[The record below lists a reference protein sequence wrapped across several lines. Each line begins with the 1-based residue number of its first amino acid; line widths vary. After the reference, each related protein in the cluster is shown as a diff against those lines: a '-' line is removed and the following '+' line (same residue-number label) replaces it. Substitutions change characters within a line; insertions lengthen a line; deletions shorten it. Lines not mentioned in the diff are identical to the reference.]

1 MRALALNIHSKVSS
15 LKKKDIVEIDLKGKS
30 LSQQVFWLI
39 LRDLARLNW
48 KLKAPTKIN
57 PFLTIVPPKNY
68 DKQIIKEA
76 MSIKRD
82 EIISK
87 NKKWID
93 KHIDLAKRNLANG
106 YDVLHSEIDPIIEVC
121 ETQKQHDLFR
131 IFRYYWSSPYS
142 EYVGRRIKIIIRDK
156 ALPNKPVIGIAA
168 LGSPIIHIPE
178 RDDFIGWDVS
188 TRTRNLI
195 YAMDAYVIG
204 ALPPYNY
211 LLGGKLIS
219 YILASKEVREIYR
232 KKYKDKVTLIDKR
245 EANQLVG
252 IFTTSLYGKS
262 SQYNRLKYKNELLYK
277 PIGTTKGFGT
287 LHLSEE
293 TIEKMQ
299 EYLKS
304 KNIFVANK
312 FGDGP
317 SWTMRV
323 IHKAGEMMGF
333 DPDLLLKHSFKRNI
347 YFVPLG
353 ENWKAFFNGESKQ
366 PLFYNYSKNELVKFW
381 KERWFE
387 NRKRNIDVLSN
398 VMNFRADSFSI
409 SSHTLTDT
417 FASPANNRTNQRLRK
432 SQQVTD
438 TEKNFKII
446 SPSLKE

>member
-1 MRALALNIHSKVSS
+1 MQALSLNIPVKVSS
-15 LKKKDIVEIDLKGKS
+15 LKKKDIVEINIQNKPIE
-30 LSQQVFWLI
+30 QQVSWLI
-39 LRDLARLNW
+39 VRDLERLNW
-48 KLKAPTKIN
+48 RVNLPTQKR
-57 PFLTIVPPKNY
+57 PFVSIIPPESY
-68 DKQIIKEA
+68 DKETIKEA
-76 MSIKRD
+76 MSIKRG

-87 NKKWID
+87 NKIWID
-93 KHIDLAKRNLANG
+93 EHIGLARRNLATG
-106 YDVLHSEIDPIIEVC
+106 YDALHSEIDPIIEVC
-121 ETQKQHDLFR
+121 ETKKQHALFR

-142 EYVGRRIKIIIRDK
+142 EYVGRRIRLIIRDK

-168 LGSPIIHIPE
+168 LGSPIIHIPA
-178 RDDFIGWDVS
+178 RDEFIGWNVS
-188 TRTRNLI
+188 TRTKNLI

-232 KKYKDKVTLIDKR
+232 KKYKDKITLIDKR

-262 SQYNRLKYKNELLYK
+262 SQYNRLKYNDELLYK
-277 PIGTTKGFGT
+277 PIGKTKGFGT

-304 KNIFVANK
+304 KKVFVTNK

-323 IHKAGEMMGF
+323 IHRAGEMLGF

-347 YFVPLG
+347 YFIPLAK
-353 ENWKAFFNGESKQ
+353 NWKEFMNDENRRPFY
-366 PLFYNYSKNELVKFW
+366 YNYTKKELVNFW
-381 KERWFE
+381 RERWLE
-387 NRKRNIDVLSN
+387 NRKRNIDIITNIV
-398 VMNFRADSFSI
+398 NFTPNDFTI
-409 SSHTLTDT
+409 
-417 FASPANNRTNQRLRK
+417 
-432 SQQVTD
+432 
-438 TEKNFKII
+438 
-446 SPSLKE
+446 

>member
-1 MRALALNIHSKVSS
+1 MQALSLNIPVKVSS
-15 LKKKDIVEIDLKGKS
+15 LKKKDIVEINIRNKPID
-30 LSQQVFWLI
+30 QQVSWLI
-39 LRDLARLNW
+39 VRDLERLNW
-48 KLKAPTKIN
+48 EVKLPTKKK
-57 PFLTIVPPKNY
+57 PFISIIPPESY
-68 DKQIIKEA
+68 DKDTIKNA
-76 MSIKRD
+76 MAIKRE
-82 EIISK
+82 EIICK
-87 NKKWID
+87 NKIWID
-93 KHIDLAKRNLANG
+93 KHIDLAKNNLAKG
-106 YDVLHSEIDPIIEVC
+106 YDVLHSDIDPIIEVC

-142 EYVGRRIKIIIRDK
+142 EYVGRRIKLIIRDR

-168 LGSPIIHIPE
+168 LGSPIIHIPA
-178 RDDFIGWDVS
+178 RDEFIGWNVS
-188 TRTRNLI
+188 TRTKNLV

-232 KKYKDKVTLIDKR
+232 KKYKDKITLLDKR

-262 SQYNRLKYKNELLYK
+262 SQYNRLKYKDELLYK
-277 PIGTTKGFGT
+277 PIGETKGFGT

-304 KNIFVANK
+304 KKIFVTNK

-323 IHKAGEMMGF
+323 IHRAGEMLGF

-353 ENWKAFFNGESKQ
+353 QNWKAFLNGESKR
-366 PLFYNYSKNELVKFW
+366 PLFYNYSKDELVTFW
-381 KERWFE
+381 KERWLKQ
-387 NRKRNIDVLSN
+387 RKKNVDSIANIL
-398 VMNFRADSFSI
+398 NF
-409 SSHTLTDT
+409 
-417 FASPANNRTNQRLRK
+417 SPNDFT
-432 SQQVTD
+432 V
-438 TEKNFKII
+438 
-446 SPSLKE
+446 